1 MLPFRRRRAIQNIEV
16 DQLVTFSARTG
27 DPKRKIRGEMPSTPP
42 AFLGL
47 KWSKTLRIY
56 EVLNGEQLNSL
67 EKRRLLIALILGR
80 SVYSV
85 SDLCSN

>member
-1 MLPFRRRRAIQNIEV
+1 MIQNIEV
-16 DQLVTFSARTG
+16 DQLVTFSARTE

-47 KWSKTLRIY
+47 KWSKMLRIY
-56 EVLNGEQLNSL
+56 EVLTGEQLNSL

-80 SVYSV
+80 SV
-85 SDLCSN
+85 